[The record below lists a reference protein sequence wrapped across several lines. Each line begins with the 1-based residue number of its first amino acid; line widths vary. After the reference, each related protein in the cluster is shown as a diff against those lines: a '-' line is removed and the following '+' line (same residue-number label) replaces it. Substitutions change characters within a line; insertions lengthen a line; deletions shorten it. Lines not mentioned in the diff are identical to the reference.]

1 MKRHI
6 RAVCLIWVLLVPA
19 ITQSATPDVK
29 PLTYEKDVAPILRKY
44 CAGCHNDSDRE
55 GEFSLETYRSML
67 KGTDKGPAFLAED
80 PASSRIFRLMSG
92 ATDPKMPPE
101 DEPAPSEQ
109 DVETVRLWIEQGAK
123 GPEGAEPDRLALQ
136 VPKIESKTN
145 RRPIT
150 AIAWSPDGKA
160 MAIARYG
167 EVTVSRLEEVKD
179 QATGNTKRD
188 WRPVATL
195 KEFRGKVTSV
205 HFCLNGE
212 QLITSSGVVG
222 LGGVATLW
230 DLRSEHK
237 MRDFTGHRDI
247 MFDAEV
253 SPDGK
258 FLATCSYDQ
267 SIIIWDLN
275 TGKQLRV
282 LDGHN
287 GAVYD
292 VAFSPDSKTLL
303 SASADA
309 TCKVWRVSDGVRLDT
324 LGQPLKEQYCVSFS
338 PDGKQIAAGG
348 ADNRIRIWKFVSKT
362 QPKINPVVYSRFAH
376 EGPII
381 NIAYTDDGQH
391 LVSIAEDK
399 TMKVW
404 ETKTYTETQLLG
416 GQPAVAMAL
425 AVSPSGKRFV
435 IGRLDGSLES
445 FDIKSSET
453 KSTIGTET
461 VVISPKAVEAKTS
474 TDFNEK
480 EPNQTPQA
488 AQPITIPAVVKG
500 TTFVDGD
507 LVDADCFK
515 FAAKAGEEWVFEI
528 NAARSKSKLDSF
540 VEVFTSDGQPIERL
554 LLQAVRD
561 SYFTFRGKTADQSS
575 DFRVFNWKEMELNE
589 YLYAN
594 GEVVKLWLYPR
605 GPDSGFNVY
614 PGTGKRWGYFDT
626 TSLAHALGEPCYI
639 VNPLPPGSELVP
651 NGLPVFKLYYQNDDE
666 SQRKLGKDSKLFFTV
681 PADGDYV
688 VRVRD
693 VRGMDAKDFTYTL
706 TIRPRLQDFSVSLL
720 DKSLT
725 VSAGGAKEIR
735 FTTDRKDNFD
745 GAIDINIEGLPDGY
759 QATSPITIE
768 AGQTTARGVIATS
781 SEVQP
786 MEKDVFKNVKI
797 IAAART
803 GGTIQKHNVA
813 GFEEIKIDEKPKLRI
828 TIVSADGGAQPLES
842 TTEGLLEFE
851 IHPGETIMLQVDAER
866 LDFKGEIPFGKEEAG
881 RNLPH
886 GIFIDNIGLNGLLLL
901 NEQTQ
906 REFFIT
912 AAKWVPE
919 QSRLFHLTTPSSG
932 GHATQSVLLH
942 VRSRSQEKDTGAE

>member
-1 MKRHI
+1 MKKYI
-6 RAVCLIWVLLVPA
+6 GAVCLTWILSVPA
-19 ITQSATPDVK
+19 IAHAETPEGK

-44 CAGCHNDSDRE
+44 CAGCHNDGDRE
-55 GEFSLETYRSML
+55 GEFSLESYQSML
-67 KGTDKGPAFLAED
+67 KGTDNGPAFLAKNPE
-80 PASSRIFRLMSG
+80 SSRLFRLMTG
-92 ATDPKMPPE
+92 TTDPKMPPE
-101 DEPAPSEQ
+101 DEPAPSKE
-109 DVETVRLWIEQGAK
+109 EIESIRLWIEQGAK
-123 GPEGAEPDRLALQ
+123 GPEGAEPDRLALH
-136 VPKIESKTN
+136 VPQIQSKTD

-150 AIAWSPDGKA
+150 AIALSPDGNA
-160 MAIARYG
+160 MASARYG
-167 EVTVSRLEEVKD
+167 EVVISRKMSGKD
-179 QATGNTKRD
+179 KEKQD
-188 WRPVATL
+188 WQTTATL

-205 HFCLNGE
+205 HFCLDGKN
-212 QLITSSGVVG
+212 LITSSGVVG

-230 DLRSEHK
+230 EMASLKKVRE
-237 MRDFTGHRDI
+237 FAGHRDI
-247 MFDAEV
+247 MFDAEA

-258 FLATCSYDQ
+258 LLATCSYDQ
-267 SIIIWDLN
+267 SITIWDLN
-275 TGKQLRV
+275 TGKRLRV

-309 TCKVWRVSDGVRLDT
+309 TCKVWRVSDGMRLDT

-338 PDGKQIAAGG
+338 PDGKLIAAGG
-348 ADNRIRIWKFVSKT
+348 ADNRIRIWKYISKT
-362 QPKINPVVYSRFAH
+362 RPQINPILYSRFAH
-376 EGPII
+376 EGPIV
-381 NIAYTDDGQH
+381 NLAFTGDGQH

-404 ETKTYTETQLLG
+404 ETKSYTETQLLAN
-416 GQPAVAMAL
+416 QREVAMAL

-435 IGRLDGSLES
+435 VGRLDGSLES
-445 FDIKSSET
+445 FEIKPQQAKT
-453 KSTIGTET
+453 GTNAES
-461 VVISPKAVEAKTS
+461 VVISPKSVEAKAS
-474 TDFNEK
+474 TEFSEE
-480 EPNQTPQA
+480 EPNQTPDT
-488 AQPITIPAVVKG
+488 AQSITIPAVVKG
-500 TTFVDGD
+500 IAFADGD
-507 LVDADCFK
+507 IVDADCYK
-515 FAAKAGEEWVFEI
+515 FSAKAGEEWVFEI
-528 NAARSKSKLDSF
+528 NAARSKSNLDSL
-540 VEVFTSDGQPIERL
+540 VEIFTSDGKPIERL

-561 SYFTFRGKTADQSS
+561 SYFTFRGKTADQTT

-639 VNPLPPGSELVP
+639 VNPHPPGTELIP

-666 SQRKLGKDSKLFFTV
+666 SQRKLGKDSKLFFTT

-693 VRGMDAKDFTYTL
+693 VRGMDGKDFTYIL
-706 TIRPRLQDFSVSLL
+706 TARARRQDFSVNLL

-725 VSAGGAKEIR
+725 ISAGGAKEIR
-735 FTTDRKDNFD
+735 FTADRQDNFE
-745 GAIDINIEGLPDGY
+745 GPIEINIAGLPAGY
-759 QATSPITIE
+759 KASSPITVE
-768 AGQTTARGVIATS
+768 SGQTTARGIISATS
-781 SEVQP
+781 EAQP
-786 MEKDVFKNVKI
+786 LDKEALKNVKI
-797 IAAART
+797 TASART
-803 GGTIQKHNVA
+803 GEDSQKHTVV
-813 GFEEIKIDEKPKLRI
+813 GFDEFKIDEKPKLQI
-828 TIVSADGGAQPLES
+828 AIVPAKSGVQPLTLNADGPLE
-842 TTEGLLEFE
+842 FI

-866 LDFKGEIPFGKEEAG
+866 LDFKGEVPFGKEEAG

-919 QSRLFHLTTPSSG
+919 QSRLFHLTTPASG

-942 VRSRSQEKDTGAE
+942 VRSRPQASETGAE